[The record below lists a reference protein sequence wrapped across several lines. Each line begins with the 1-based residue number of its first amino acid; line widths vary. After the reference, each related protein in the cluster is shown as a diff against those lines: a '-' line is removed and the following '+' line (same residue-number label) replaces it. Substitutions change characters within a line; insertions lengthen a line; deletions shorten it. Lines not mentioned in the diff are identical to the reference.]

1 MQNRCISLVLK
12 WALLNTM
19 LHELFVLVLK
29 NCTMIII
36 DVRNWMI
43 HLFMS
48 WMIFLLVFV
57 ALSRCMLIWCSSLRI
72 CFNMLNLLAWHNCRR
87 IKADYSI
94 YHVPIE
100 TLASTGDML
109 TISSNIDSVKNYLT
123 NFNTAWL
130 QVVNIHCSFCCLFC
144 AVWRAS
150 LDGPRTLRIQLVLS
164 ANIHLSFSIFTVLLM
179 AGLNLLHSH
188 VLHSV
193 CDHLES
199 IWDSV
204 STDFF

>member
-1 MQNRCISLVLK
+1 
-12 WALLNTM
+12 
-19 LHELFVLVLK
+19 
-29 NCTMIII
+29 
-36 DVRNWMI
+36 MI

-48 WMIFLLVFV
+48 WMIFLLVFI

-94 YHVPIE
+94 YHIPIE
-100 TLASTGDML
+100 TLESTGDML
-109 TISSNIDSVKNYLT
+109 MISSSIDSVKNYLT

-179 AGLNLLHSH
+179 AGLNLLQSCITLCMWSLRVHLGQRFNWFFFFKEF
-188 VLHSV
+188 VL
-193 CDHLES
+193 LR
-199 IWDSV
+199 II
-204 STDFF
+204 FFACFLNCFDVLMLKINFCFLKKLY